1 MGNSIYHQ
9 RLQIHA
15 HKTSKQH
22 IPYTHIMLS
31 WISDILDQQAR
42 LLESKGYGLI
52 VPIVSINAVLL
63 GIFADIHTWQDAAT
77 QIKNGIFSLIGLAVA
92 IMGAIKMYIGM
103 MQQIKKY
110 RKGKDI
116 KEDDEKENVA

>member
-1 MGNSIYHQ
+1 MGNSIYNKG
-9 RLQIHA
+9 LQLHA
-15 HKTSKQH
+15 NRHSKQH

-31 WISDILDQQAR
+31 WINDILDQQIR
-42 LLESKGYGLI
+42 FLEAKGVGIIL
-52 VPIVSINAVLL
+52 PIVSIDAVLI
-63 GIFADIHTWQDAAT
+63 GVFADIHAWQDAAT

-110 RKGKDI
+110 RKGKDV
-116 KEDDEKENVA
+116 EDDEKERVA